1 VLAVAATVLVLV
13 AVGLLVVA
21 FITYRDAQDSRDATR
36 PLEARAAA
44 LRVDLAGANRAVD
57 RLTELFAAIRTQA
70 DATKTA
76 VDTTNQAAVRYNQ
89 AERRIADA
97 LGAEASD
104 AVAALAQ
111 ATTAVRAAAD
121 EAKTAVTAL
130 GGDGG

>member
-1 VLAVAATVLVLV
+1 MLAVAATVLVLV

-44 LRVDLAGANRAVD
+44 LQVDLAGANRAVD